1 MPSIVLF
8 NTSVLLIDSL
18 FLPLFT
24 LTLDIN
30 VRIAQGGG
38 GVKEVGVPIG
48 NDAFAVYS
56 ALEIVRDGGA
66 EQLARILPRS
76 APDEQSAN
84 LIATSSMVQRTSYV
98 QRVMD
103 PEQSLPACQRADTS
117 AMRTLERLLELPGT
131 ADESSFFED
140 GCPAVRKPRATC
152 PTPG

>member
-1 MPSIVLF
+1 MNPSRTVALPPKGHVPTPEEIA
-8 NTSVLLIDSL
+8 
-18 FLPLFT
+18 FLGG
-24 LTLDIN
+24 IG
-30 VRIAQGGG
+30 VRIAEGGAAK
-38 GVKEVGVPIG
+38 VVGVPIG

-66 EQLARILPRS
+66 EQLARILPRM
-76 APDEQSAN
+76 PDKQSAN

>member
-1 MPSIVLF
+1 MNPSRTVALPPKGHVPTPEEIA
-8 NTSVLLIDSL
+8 
-18 FLPLFT
+18 FLGG
-24 LTLDIN
+24 IG
-30 VRIAQGGG
+30 VRIAEGGAAK
-38 GVKEVGVPIG
+38 VVGVPIG

-84 LIATSSMVQRTSYV
+84 LIATSSMVQQTSYV